1 MSHPGWDA
9 ASRSGLTDSAG
20 PINAIFEATGTFRE
34 PFPRRASRGPPPSI
48 WTSRPLGA
56 MTKGAANRRR
66 ALSQPAQSPAQAHYP
81 SPHPANPQA
90 QPPHQSPYVQQI
102 PGPPGPQQQQ
112 QEVPYYSAHPSPY
125 STNSAPSN
133 YSSSE
138 TPELMA
144 AATMNRPGY
153 PPMPYHTPQSNSPA
167 SVQSPQ
173 HDQHGRPIYGQ
184 PPSQMPQ
191 SMYYTPYGSS
201 GVPQQSPYPQHP
213 STQQQQPMATNS
225 LLMSHQQ
232 GQQMHHPHQPHP
244 QQAQA
249 MTGSPKSRMPQ
260 TPLQRP
266 PSGLGPPQP
275 PPQAPQVG
283 TPGMHTGPPNAA
295 NINPNA
301 APGPIPATTPLVVR
315 QDQNGVQWIAFEY
328 SRDRVKMEYTIRC
341 DVESISVDD
350 LPSDFKTENCVY
362 PRACCHKDQYKGNRL
377 HYETECNTVGW
388 ALAQLN
394 PCLRGKR
401 GLIQRA
407 VDSWRNSNQDPR
419 LRSRRVRR
427 MAKMNNRKSVQATH
441 GNHMAGPGPA
451 TPGVPNSA
459 GMPAPGPP
467 QQSLSM
473 GAPQMHHH
481 HEHPGGPQGGSNDV
495 SESNTHHHQAPNGQ
509 QSSPS
514 DVRHT
519 QNFYPSFPSSDS
531 VAGSSGMPPIH
542 DGLSHH
548 PPSHSSS
555 VAASKQEQDEEER
568 KVAMFGDLPEAKRRK
583 FILVD
588 DAQRGTRVRVRV
600 TLDSVKMEEMP
611 DSYRK
616 INSVFPRSYFAMQM
630 TSPPASPRG
639 SNVFDDEPDN
649 ESDPSFPCAGR
660 TSVPVP
666 TLDGD
671 VNVPK
676 PRLTRAKRSKEIT
689 LNDLGYRMSWSQ
701 SRVFA
706 GRTLFLQKS
715 LDAYRNKMR
724 SSIMGAGQDVT
735 AVAPHFE
742 TRVGKRRWNER
753 IEKNKK
759 RGREGSP

>member
-1 MSHPGWDA
+1 MSQQHAPDRARKYKEEPAPVASQKMHHPHSA
-9 ASRSGLTDSAG
+9 QGL
-20 PINAIFEATGTFRE
+20 
-34 PFPRRASRGPPPSI
+34 PPPNHLVHHP
-48 WTSRPLGA
+48 RPGVVQQHQHHPDSPHSSVP
-56 MTKGAANRRR
+56 T
-66 ALSQPAQSPAQAHYP
+66 QSPAPGHYP
-81 SPHPANPQA
+81 SPQHTNPQV
-90 QPPHQSPYVQQI
+90 PPQHQSPYIQQL
-102 PGPPGPQQQQ
+102 PGPPPPQQQQ
-112 QEVPYYSAHPSPY
+112 QEVPYYSQHHQSPY

-144 AATMNRPGY
+144 AATMNRAGY
-153 PPMPYHTPQSNSPA
+153 PPISYHTPQSNSPA

-191 SMYYTPYGSS
+191 SMYYTPYASAP
-201 GVPQQSPYPQHP
+201 VPQQSPYPQHP
-213 STQQQQPMATNS
+213 SSAPQQPMAPQS
-225 LLMSHQQ
+225 LLMSQQQNQHMQHQHQ
-232 GQQMHHPHQPHP
+232 HHPQTPG
-244 QQAQA
+244 
-249 MTGSPKSRMPQ
+249 MTGSPKSRMSQ

-266 PSGLGPPQP
+266 PSGLGPPQA
-275 PPQAPQVG
+275 PPQGPPVGAPN
-283 TPGMHTGPPNAA
+283 MHTGPPGGPNV
-295 NINPNA
+295 NPNA

-341 DVESISVDD
+341 DVESINVDE
-350 LPSDFKTENCVY
+350 LPQDFKTENCVY
-362 PRACCHKDQYKGNRL
+362 PRACCAKDQYKGNRL

-427 MAKMNNRKSVQATH
+427 MAKMTTRKAQAATH
-441 GNHMAGPGPA
+441 GNHMAGPGGPGA
-451 TPGVPNSA
+451 PGVPNSA
-459 GMPAPGPP
+459 GLAAPPRQP
-467 QQSLSM
+467 NM
-473 GAPQMHHH
+473 GMGGPQMHHH
-481 HEHPGGPQGGSNDV
+481 HDGPPHGGADDV
-495 SESNTHHHQAPNGQ
+495 SANDYGESHNTHHHQAPNGQ
-509 QSSPS
+509 SPS
-514 DVRHT
+514 DVR
-519 QNFYPSFPSSDS
+519 QAQSFYPTYPSSDS
-531 VAGSSGMPPIH
+531 VAGSNGMPPIH
-542 DGLSHH
+542 DGMNH
-548 PPSHSSS
+548 PPPPPH
-555 VAASKQEQDEEER
+555 AAGVPVSKQPEQDEEER
-568 KVAMFGDLPEAKRRK
+568 KLAMFGDLPESKRRK

-600 TLDSVKMEEMP
+600 TLDTVKMEEMP

-616 INSVFPRSYFAMQM
+616 SNSVFPRSYFAMQM

-639 SNVFDDEPDN
+639 SKVFSDEPDL
-649 ESDPSFPCAGR
+649 ESDPSFPCAGS

-666 TLDGD
+666 TLDGEAR
-671 VNVPK
+671 VPK

-724 SSIMGAGQDVT
+724 SSMMGQGQDV
-735 AVAPHFE
+735 AQVAPHFE

-753 IEKNKK
+753 IERHKK
-759 RGREGSP
+759 TRRDGSP

>member
-1 MSHPGWDA
+1 MSQSRAPDRPRKYKEEPAPVVA
-9 ASRSGLTDSAG
+9 A
-20 PINAIFEATGTFRE
+20 PNNNN
-34 PFPRRASRGPPPSI
+34 
-48 WTSRPLGA
+48 
-56 MTKGAANRRR
+56 M
-66 ALSQPAQSPAQAHYP
+66 AHYP
-81 SPHPANPQA
+81 SPHPANQQGQA
-90 QPPHQSPYVQQI
+90 PHQSPYIQQI
-102 PGPPGPQQQQ
+102 QQPAGPPQQQQ
-112 QEVPYYSAHPSPY
+112 DVPYYAGAHPSPY

-144 AATMNRPGY
+144 AATMNRPGF
-153 PPMPYHTPQSNSPA
+153 PPIYHTPQSNSPA

-184 PPSQMPQ
+184 PPSQIQQ
-191 SMYYTPYGSS
+191 SMYYTPYGQSS
-201 GVPQQSPYPQHP
+201 VQQSPYPQHP
-213 STQQQQPMATNS
+213 STQQQQQQPQQPMPANS
-225 LLMSHQQ
+225 LLMSHQP
-232 GQQMHHPHQPHP
+232 GQQLHHPHQNHAA
-244 QQAQA
+244 QQQQP

-266 PSGLGPPQP
+266 PSGLGPPQA
-275 PPQAPQVG
+275 PPQAPPGG
-283 TPGMHTGPPNAA
+283 TPGMHNGPPNAA

-350 LPSDFKTENCVY
+350 LPQDFKTENCVY

-427 MAKMNNRKSVQATH
+427 MAKMNNRKSVQA
-441 GNHMAGPGPA
+441 NHMAGPGGPA
-451 TPGVPNSA
+451 APGVPNSA
-459 GMPAPGPP
+459 GLPAPPP
-467 QQSLSM
+467 QQSMPM

-481 HEHPGGPQGGSNDV
+481 HEHPGGPQGGSNDG
-495 SESNTHHHQAPNGQ
+495 SELTYASDNTHHHQPPNGQ
-509 QSSPS
+509 QSSSPS
-514 DVRHT
+514 EVRHT
-519 QNFYPSFPSSDS
+519 QNFYPSFPSGDS
-531 VAGSSGMPPIH
+531 VASSSGMPPIH
-542 DGLSHH
+542 DGMGHH
-548 PPSHSSS
+548 
-555 VAASKQEQDEEER
+555 AAPHASTVPVSKQEQDEEER
-568 KVAMFGDLPEAKRRK
+568 NVAMFGDLPENKRRK

-600 TLDSVKMEEMP
+600 TLAGVKTEEMP

-616 INSVFPRSYFAMQM
+616 TNSVFPRSYFPMQM

-639 SNVFDDEPDN
+639 SRVFDDEPDN
-649 ESDPSFPCAGR
+649 ESDPSFPLAGR

-666 TLDGD
+666 TLDGE
-671 VNVPK
+671 VSVPK

-724 SSIMGAGQDVT
+724 SSIMGAGQDVAT
-735 AVAPHFE
+735 VAPHFE
-742 TRVGKRRWNER
+742 TRLGKRRWNER